1 MTIVLFKFLIIIC
14 IAWSLPEMKVVRG
27 RIGRVCNQLFIIFL
41 RKNQEERE
49 EREERERE
57 KKEAM

>member
-1 MTIVLFKFLIIIC
+1 
-14 IAWSLPEMKVVRG
+14 MKVVRG

-49 EREERERE
+49 RE
-57 KKEAM
+57 KKKKQSNQNISGWILSRNSPIFHLHASNNP